1 MLGSLQLENLQVMPV
16 SGNEETGVLAR
27 QSSNCSAGVP
37 IKKRRFPLVRPLSP
51 PPQEPSTLHAEND
64 SLHKEQS
71 NPSQESSLSDA
82 SVITNSPGL
91 SDANKSSFPEWRKE
105 GHADSNVY
113 SVNLSTVKLEEPSFT
128 SCLGSM
134 DNMDN
139 KKKLL
144 LTEKSTGLKILEN
157 TELHL
162 AASETIPV
170 NDGNG
175 KPNEQKAER
184 DCKLELSTVS
194 GNAELSLGLK
204 EPHIPDLAGQ
214 NSERT
219 IPEKVDP
226 SFYLSLGK
234 AKAITK
240 CRSDDLNLYNDRD
253 CLHANRS
260 NWDLNTTMDA
270 WEGSIGDTTTGQGV
284 AAGFDG
290 SNAMSCTGTHDVK
303 PSISSSVFFGSSVD
317 LGKQI
322 LGGGEKRSNFL
333 LSSLSSSQQYKN
345 EDSLGLQL
353 STPCF
358 LPSNCSGE
366 HSGSSAK
373 VVSNLHGVLVPTGNM
388 SSIGGMTVKSEP
400 YDENAKHE
408 ARGNPTRSLDFRTSK
423 HEVAE
428 RCSLETLKLSN
439 TSPQKLVEPKS
450 VKSEL
455 VQDNLETQR
464 TTKET
469 SHQSDGKVVQCENN
483 CSSMMEMAVKPQKP
497 SPSGLPTCSTEL
509 SMSGDMS
516 NQPEYSGCTK
526 EVHINN
532 VAPHE
537 RCNNVEQVALETVF
551 ASMENQSKGS
561 TIFDGMIETS
571 GAKDLNVKD
580 PETCRL
586 KLMNEFPPDSRGN
599 GEGSLSD
606 EGKFN
611 ILTDMLEDSYSSDC
625 ESDGNHDVVTME
637 DANDRQFREEDD
649 EYEDGEVREQ
659 QLHTASEGPV
669 VEKKEAENV
678 NFGDCDIKNVDSGSL
693 GEGIITESGVDEN
706 ERKLEEHPET
716 SDDHIKECVDA
727 VVNEKAEQGVDKD
740 GSLQEPLTVE
750 VAGAESDEKRSIK
763 ATQRKLLDRSGGKDV
778 ETGHET
784 EISSA
789 GATNVIQGTVT
800 TVVQPADG
808 NTTDTLEK
816 PDSTMPKTDPFLNG
830 NDGAKDVNTGGNRS
844 RIINLPRA
852 TNVSPSKTSYIP
864 GRSLPSQSGRDRYV
878 DFEGG
883 KVHPRGNREEIYIDG
898 PRKFM
903 RERIQDQ
910 PLRNSRLNFMRGRG
924 RGSSRLDTLRG
935 DWDSD
940 RDFAPEIYHG
950 PADYRFSRHKRDS
963 NAAADAELHCNGY
976 IVAPDGAIIGTGRG
990 GRKPLNDELPSFR
1003 HLSSRRRS
1011 PGGRDGPAT
1020 RGMQMVRRFPR
1031 NISPSRCI
1039 GEDGSDM
1046 VGLRRG
1052 QKFTR
1057 GLPEDIMDPAFTRRQ
1072 PPYDGVDNR
1081 FARGSRNFSSV
1092 QRRGL
1097 PSIRSKSPIRSRT
1110 RSPGPWSS
1118 PRRRSPDGFNGLP
1131 ELMHRRSP
1139 AIYRMERMRSPDRPC
1154 FPEERLARRH
1164 GSPPFISRPAND
1176 LRDMESGRDHGH
1188 LRSVMPNRRSPSD
1201 RVLPRNNRR
1210 FDILDPRERTDTDEY
1225 FGGPMHSGRFHEL
1238 DGDGNGDERRNC
1250 GERRG
1255 PVRSFRPPY
1264 KGADAENFRFR
1275 VDDDGPRPFRFCP
1288 EADSEFI
1295 ERSNLRERE
1304 FDGRIKNRS
1313 VNASRRTRSI
1323 EEQEGNYRHGGQ
1335 GWHDDGFDDS
1345 SRGKRR
1351 RF

>member
-1 MLGSLQLENLQVMPV
+1 MPV

-37 IKKRRFPLVRPLSP
+37 IKKRKFPLVRPLSP

-64 SLHKEQS
+64 SLNKEQS

-91 SDANKSSFPEWRKE
+91 SDANKSSVPKWRKE
-105 GHADSNVY
+105 GPANSNVY
-113 SVNLSTVKLEEPSFT
+113 LVNLSTVKLEEPSFIT
-128 SCLGSM
+128 CLGSM

-139 KKKLL
+139 KKKKLL
-144 LTEKSTGLKILEN
+144 LTEKSTCLKILEN
-157 TELHL
+157 IELHL
-162 AASETIPV
+162 AAT
-170 NDGNG
+170 
-175 KPNEQKAER
+175 KR
-184 DCKLELSTVS
+184 DCNLELSTVP

-214 NSERT
+214 NSEHT

-270 WEGSIGDTTTGQGV
+270 WEGSIGDTATGQGV

-290 SNAMSCTGTHDVK
+290 SNAMGCTGTHDVK
-303 PSISSSVFFGSSVD
+303 PSISSTGFLGSSVD

-408 ARGNPTRSLDFRTSK
+408 ARGNPPRSLDFRTSK

-455 VQDNLETQR
+455 VQDNLETQK
-464 TTKET
+464 TTKEP

-516 NQPEYSGCTK
+516 NQPECSGCTK

-551 ASMENQSKGS
+551 TSMENQSKGS

-606 EGKFN
+606 EEKFN
-611 ILTDMLEDSYSSDC
+611 ILTNMLEDSYSSDC
-625 ESDGNHDVVTME
+625 ESDGNHDVVTMV
-637 DANDRQFREEDD
+637 DAIDGQFREEDD

-924 RGSSRLDTLRG
+924 RGSNRLDTLRG

-940 RDFAPEIYHG
+940 RDFAPEIYNG
-950 PADYRFSRHKRDS
+950 PADYRFSRHKRDA

-1011 PGGRDGPAT
+1011 PGGRDGPHNVA
-1020 RGMQMVRRFPR
+1020 
-1031 NISPSRCI
+1031 CKW
-1039 GEDGSDM
+1039 
-1046 VGLRRG
+1046 RG

-1081 FARGSRNFSSV
+1081 FARGSRNFPSV

-1097 PSIRSKSPIRSRT
+1097 PRIRSKSPIRSRT

-1176 LRDMESGRDHGH
+1176 LRDMESGRDHGQ

-1250 GERRG
+1250 
-1255 PVRSFRPPY
+1255 
-1264 KGADAENFRFR
+1264 
-1275 VDDDGPRPFRFCP
+1275 DDDGPRPFRFCP

-1335 GWHDDGFDDS
+1335 VWHDDGFDDS